1 MKTVVSVMVGV
12 LLTLLAG
19 AAFADDNRFVFSD
32 LTVRDKSTGLIWTRD
47 ANLGNRNL
55 NYAFELV
62 KELNIKKYAGFKDWR
77 LPSFEELK
85 SLLDFA
91 KELGFADPE
100 STTHHPY
107 HLFNQMGFYDVQSN
121 NYWTSTID
129 EKHPDMGYGVGME
142 YGEVGMVR
150 RSTPLSIWPVRG
162 ESRK

>member
-1 MKTVVSVMVGV
+1 MKPV
-12 LLTLLAG
+12 LLVMAGVVLTLWVG

-32 LTVRDKSTGLIWTRD
+32 LTVRDKGTGLIWARD

-62 KELNIKKYAGFKDWR
+62 KELNHKKYAGYKDWR

-91 KELGFADPE
+91 KELGFADGE
-100 STTHHPY
+100 STTHRPY
-107 HLFNQMGFYDVQSN
+107 HLFNQMGFYDVQAGH
-121 NYWTSTID
+121 YWSSTID
-129 EKHPDMGYGVGME
+129 EKLPDMGNGVGME

-150 RSTPLSIWPVRG
+150 KAAPLGIWPVRG
-162 ESRK
+162 EYRK